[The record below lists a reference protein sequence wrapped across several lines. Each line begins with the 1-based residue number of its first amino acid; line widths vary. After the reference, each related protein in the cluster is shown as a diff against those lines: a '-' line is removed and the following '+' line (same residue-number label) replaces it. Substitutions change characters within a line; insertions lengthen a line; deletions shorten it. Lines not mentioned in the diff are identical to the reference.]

1 MILDYVDEPTKP
13 CKGDDMS
20 FSYAKYGMFSILGSN
35 GSIAFDCD
43 TPFYSVTTDD
53 GLDKVQVD
61 SDYFEEIVLMASAM
75 LATLSDRNRER
86 AIKLANVLRNSTGLV
101 VELNDI
107 DEHIK

>member
-20 FSYAKYGMFSILGSN
+20 FSYAKKGMFSILGSN

-61 SDYFEEIVLMASAM
+61 SDYSDEIVLMASAM
-75 LATLSDRNRER
+75 LATLTERNRER
-86 AIKLANVLRNSTGLV
+86 TIKLADVLRNSVELII
-101 VELNDI
+101 ELNDI
-107 DEHIK
+107 DDYIE